1 VHCNKRN
8 IPNLEVLPMRRL
20 KSLEAL
26 AILLVWL
33 APLSNAQA
41 ASDDLVKAANKE
53 AVLTIYGGATLQHM
67 TLLSENFNR
76 IYPGIKVQY
85 LRKSGSS
92 LFELIVRE
100 LRAKAYNADAYV
112 PLSVDQAIYLA
123 ERKLL
128 ARHASP
134 ERAGFSDQAKDR
146 EGYWTTLYQTGH
158 VYAYNT
164 RQVSAKEAPRAYE
177 DLLQAKWKG
186 RIMMDEEEDLWYASV
201 LEIMGK
207 EKGQSFMRGLAQQQ
221 PVFQGSKTL
230 MMQLLCAGEVALA
243 FPVNF
248 NQAHDAKKRGCPSDF
263 SVIEPQTQRPP
274 FVIAMAQNAPHPAAA
289 RLFID
294 FLLAKEPQ
302 RFMQE
307 NIFRQSA
314 RADLEPSG
322 DLVQLKG
329 KRTWKSDWNAI
340 FKERNAYREGYMK
353 TFNLAAR

>member
-1 VHCNKRN
+1 MGICNKFRAAFF
-8 IPNLEVLPMRRL
+8 ILP
-20 KSLEAL
+20 A
-26 AILLVWL
+26 WL
-33 APLSNAQA
+33 ACASMARG

-53 AVLTIYGGATLQHM
+53 ANLLLYGGATLQHM
-67 TLLSENFNR
+67 TLLMGNFNR
-76 IYPGIKVQY
+76 VHPGIKVNY

-100 LRAKAYNADAYV
+100 LRAKTYNADAYV
-112 PLSVDQAIYLA
+112 PLTIDQAMYLA

-128 ARHASP
+128 TRYASP
-134 ERAGFSDQAKDR
+134 ERSAFPEQVKDR
-146 EGYWTTLYQTGH
+146 DGYWTTLYQTGH

-164 RQVSAKEAPRAYE
+164 QQVNPKDAPRSYD
-177 DLLQAKWKG
+177 DLLQPKWKG
-186 RIMMDEEEDLWYASV
+186 KIMMDEEEDLWYAAV
-201 LEIMGK
+201 LEILGK
-207 EKGQSFMRGLAQQQ
+207 EKGQSFMRALAQQQ

-248 NQAHDAKKRGCPSDF
+248 NQANDAKKRSCPSDF
-263 SVIEPQTQRPP
+263 VVIEPQTQRPP

-289 RLFID
+289 KLFID

-314 RADLEPSG
+314 RLDVEPSG
-322 DLVQLKG
+322 DLVRLKG
-329 KRTWKSDWNAI
+329 VRVWKSDWNAI
-340 FKERNAYREGYMK
+340 FKDRAAYSDGFKK
-353 TFNLAAR
+353 TFLHASR